1 MCGDGNKPLT
11 WIIELQ
17 YWTLTIYAWQWNKWK
32 QAFAEGKKNR
42 CCMCRS
48 RLKLP
53 SGLSFPLLLLMES
66 LKLNLTGASPLHPS
80 VLMKIGNPPWRTFW
94 PVTLLTL
101 SFPACSDKR
110 MHTLTHGASL
120 EKISYRSNLCGSG
133 GLRDINLICHNRS
146 LGNRPHW
153 PDPWPNWRGKGD
165 ASQETPYRTRAVP
178 EAN

>member
-1 MCGDGNKPLT
+1 
-11 WIIELQ
+11 
-17 YWTLTIYAWQWNKWK
+17 
-32 QAFAEGKKNR
+32 
-42 CCMCRS
+42 MCRS
-48 RLKLP
+48 RFKLP

-66 LKLNLTGASPLHPS
+66 LKLNLTGASPPSSFSAHEDREPS
-80 VLMKIGNPPWRTFW
+80 VEDLLTR
-94 PVTLLTL
+94 TLLTLYAPVVIRGEGTL

-120 EKISYRSNLCGSG
+120 EKISYQSNLCGSG

-146 LGNRPHW
+146 LGNRPHR
-153 PDPWPNWRGKGD
+153 PDPWPNWRGKGG